1 MQRIWN
7 RLSQKG
13 EMVGAAAATMHK
25 ESHGNLH
32 NLTLPFCQTA

>member
-13 EMVGAAAATMHK
+13 EMVGADATMHK

-32 NLTLPFCQTA
+32 NLTLPLCQTA